1 MKDVGL
7 MLALFV
13 ATACNDTATEPGVP
27 NGYWSLGSIW
37 SGQVVIAED
46 TDAPQWPSDPVTI
59 MTAEVMGDSLELVV
73 NYGGG
78 CRDHSFLLLSDAAW
92 MESNPVQVG
101 VKLSHDAK
109 GDSCE
114 ALLSRMLRFDLMPLT
129 IAYNNAYQVTSGT
142 LRLNIR
148 GFSSVLFS
156 W

>member
-1 MKDVGL
+1 
-7 MLALFV
+7 
-13 ATACNDTATEPGVP
+13 
-27 NGYWSLGSIW
+27 
-37 SGQVVIAED
+37 
-46 TDAPQWPSDPVTI
+46 
-59 MTAEVMGDSLELVV
+59 
-73 NYGGG
+73 
-78 CRDHSFLLLSDAAW
+78 